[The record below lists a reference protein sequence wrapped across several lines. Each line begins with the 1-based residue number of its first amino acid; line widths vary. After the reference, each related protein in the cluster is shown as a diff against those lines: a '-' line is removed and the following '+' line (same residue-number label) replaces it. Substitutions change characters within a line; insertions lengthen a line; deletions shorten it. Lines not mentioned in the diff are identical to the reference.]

1 MGARAGPAGRV
12 LSSGRQ
18 AEEMTLQLFC
28 DLIPAGGQDIA
39 GACRVPEVAAAAVA
53 FALQVFKRVAGL
65 GFPPPP
71 PHFLFLIL
79 FMLGVRCV
87 SSRYLGLSFIANQLN
102 VIIASF
108 WSASLF
114 IPVKKRLP
122 L

>member
-18 AEEMTLQLFC
+18 AEEMILQLFC

-53 FALQVFKRVAGL
+53 LALQVFKRVAGL

-71 PHFLFLIL
+71 FLFLIL

-87 SSRYLGLSFIANQLN
+87 SSRYSGLSFIANQLN
-102 VIIASF
+102 VIVASF